1 MSKPPGVF
9 SLLATA
15 VTGFGSHLVSLCV
28 TARDQLINRRKGK
41 GRQPG
46 R

>member
-1 MSKPPGVF
+1 MGKPPGVF

-15 VTGFGSHLVSLCV
+15 VTGFGSHLLSLCV
-28 TARDQLINRRKGK
+28 TAQNRLLGRQKGK
-41 GRQPG
+41 ARRPG